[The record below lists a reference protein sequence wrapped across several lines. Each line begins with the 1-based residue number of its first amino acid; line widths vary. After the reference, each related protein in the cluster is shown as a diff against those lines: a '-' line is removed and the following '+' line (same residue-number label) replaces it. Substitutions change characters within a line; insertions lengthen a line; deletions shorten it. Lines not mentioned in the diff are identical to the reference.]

1 MIENRLLSSFIQVAE
16 ELHFGRAAGKLNI
29 AQPALSRQIAQLE
42 ERLDVQLFERTRRKV
57 ALTPAGRVFL
67 DHAYKILADVQRA
80 TREVRKVNAGE
91 AGRLSIGFI
100 HSSTFG
106 LTPLILRS
114 FRNRYPDVEIELSEM
129 TMAQQLTALH
139 ERTIDAG
146 ILRPPISD
154 LRLASHTLRDE
165 RFVLAVPDSHPL
177 SAAGS
182 IKLDML
188 MEEEFVLFSQ
198 QRSPLFHSRVI
209 AMCEQAGFVPRVA
222 QQATQIHTIIG
233 LVRAGMGVS
242 IVPEVAKN
250 LHTPDVQFLDI
261 ADNPPPVQVVLAW
274 RRADNSPILK
284 GFTELTISNFPTRLD
299 GPRLI
304 E

>member
-16 ELHFGRAAGKLNI
+16 ELHFGKAAGKLNI

-42 ERLDVQLFERTRRKV
+42 DRLEVQLFERTRRKV
-57 ALTPAGRVFL
+57 ALTPAGRLFL
-67 DHAYKILADVQRA
+67 DHAYKILSDVQRA

-91 AGRLSIGFI
+91 AGRLSVGFI

-106 LTPLILRS
+106 LTPQILRR
-114 FRNRYPDVEIELSEM
+114 FRSRYPDVELELSEM
-129 TMAQQLTALH
+129 TMAQQLTALQ
-139 ERTIDAG
+139 ERSIDVG

-165 RFVLAVPDSHPL
+165 RFVLAVPEGHAL
-177 SAAGS
+177 SATGS
-182 IKLDML
+182 VKLQML

-233 LVRAGMGVS
+233 LVSAGMGVS
-242 IVPEVAKN
+242 IVPEVARN
-250 LHTPDVQFLDI
+250 LHAPDVQFVEI

-274 RRADNSPILK
+274 RRADESPVLK
-284 GFTELTISNFPTRLD
+284 AFTELTVRSFPTGKKNLA
-299 GPRLI
+299 
-304 E
+304 